1 MTGHWPI
8 GGGSGGGHTTNLRR
22 GHSPH
27 ILVQKITQATLPVA
41 SMTSEST
48 FCALRDT
55 QELPKKHYE
64 AGRPEQLPTDA
75 LS

>member
-8 GGGSGGGHTTNLRR
+8 GGDQGGHTTNLRR
-22 GHSPH
+22 GHSSH
-27 ILVQKITQATLPVA
+27 ILVQKITQATLSLDSV
-41 SMTSEST
+41 TSEST

-55 QELPKKHYE
+55 QEVPKKHYE

>member
-8 GGGSGGGHTTNLRR
+8 GGGSGGAY
-22 GHSPH
+22 H
-27 ILVQKITQATLPVA
+27 ILVQKITQPTLPVA
-41 SMTSEST
+41 SVTSQRT